1 MATTASAVNGRRSDM
16 QDGSSTGAARV
27 SGNSNNDQPAT
38 TTSAT
43 TKNKKPRKKHNAVT
57 PLYKQHQSIKT
68 SLDHR
73 MTVEKN
79 IVDELLLVC
88 GVIGTTTNEGDEL
101 VPVTD
106 CLNWLQ
112 DLQRALR
119 RDEDLYRP
127 ISLLLG
133 KWKVV
138 EQKLIPLVL
147 TCRYDTSIVLTVVK
161 IMVILTKPLSDNTKR
176 AGKMIIDT
184 SSQKA
189 DMAKAAQQ
197 IKLRENALQQAD
209 QLMEY
214 KRLIAYHPSHHAAT
228 NKKSSKK
235 DKKQQLNSS
244 SGLLS
249 IFISLLAEP
258 LSKAGAARSDADHL
272 TIELVLHLIRNLLS
286 AEPLLNCTLPHWFSW
301 QMCFCFMLG
310 ILMCTTQSHS
320 FIYLFLFSPPQFR

>member
-1 MATTASAVNGRRSDM
+1 MATTASAVNGRRSGTM
-16 QDGSSTGAARV
+16 DGSSMGPSPV
-27 SGNSNNDQPAT
+27 SGNSNTDQPT

-43 TKNKKPRKKHNAVT
+43 TTNNKKPRKKHNAVT

-161 IMVILTKPLSDNTKR
+161 IMVILTKPLSDNTER

-197 IKLRENALQQAD
+197 IKLRENALEQAD

-214 KRLIAYHPSHHAAT
+214 KRLIAYHPSHHAGT
-228 NKKSSKK
+228 NRKKSS
-235 DKKQQLNSS
+235 KKQQLNSS

-249 IFISLLAEP
+249 IFVSLLAEP

-286 AEPLLNCTLPHWFSW
+286 AEPLLNCTFGH
-301 QMCFCFMLG
+301 
-310 ILMCTTQSHS
+310 
-320 FIYLFLFSPPQFR
+320 